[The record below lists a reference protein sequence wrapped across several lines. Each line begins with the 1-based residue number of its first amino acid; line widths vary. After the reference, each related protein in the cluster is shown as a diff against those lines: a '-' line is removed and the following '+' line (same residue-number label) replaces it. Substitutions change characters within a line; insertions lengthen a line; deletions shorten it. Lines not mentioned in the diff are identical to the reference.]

1 MNDVTKTETRGQ
13 RGGGEMGFA
22 LVIMSLMLLPMMVF
36 AAFGVD
42 LAAWHAR
49 ANALQT
55 AADSAA
61 LAGSVYMPDLVRAQT
76 EATTSLAANGF
87 VSGTDFVTV
96 ESKRISTNENALQV
110 TVTDSDVDR
119 YFSQV
124 FSGKQKIVVSSVAEY
139 NLPLPLGSPLNYF
152 GGDATKTVA
161 ASVPQPDT
169 ISVTFPTTYNTV
181 APTNRPCNIG
191 TSSSQGLGTW
201 PASGS
206 FNGTGW
212 ASGAPQCLFGGGS
225 TVSYP
230 TTYNTVAPTNRPCN
244 IGTSSSQ
251 GLGAWPSSGSFNNT
265 GWSGTTQ
272 CKWNVQ
278 PVGSPTTG
286 TNAGSNSYPPSDYT
300 TRPPLSSPCAVK
312 TDGGNTTQDQWK
324 LTNNVPTYSSSTS
337 GASSTK
343 CSWTKWTTIL
353 SSLPPAYATQVPTTT
368 KCRTGYEPNDSDK
381 KGSGETAG
389 SGWWKGNKADDY
401 ELLEDGGSSA
411 DKAVAGKATD
421 GNRLCNWLVTA
432 TIVTTNPAVA
442 TIVTTENPDLP
453 GVNPIAAGR
462 SPGYWAMINGP
473 GEVSPNGDAFSTRCY
488 IRHNCSSAD
497 NLSYRDTT
505 DPDRGYW
512 YEIKIPTG
520 VSGTVNVSVFDAS
533 GNPSGSLSTLAGDS
547 SSSGS
552 NTSFETEY
560 TVYRKDNALDFSVR
574 SLAAGADV
582 AGNTS
587 EGSCH
592 WKLQAESTF
601 RGVWKNLCAI
611 TGVSAGQTYLLNVRT
626 NGTSGSGRNG
636 YALQVC
642 GSASCTV
649 GPQPSVAAYADMSL
663 YNNLSA
669 GDSTFYVAEVG
680 PQYNGRILVLNL
692 WDPGDVSGTA
702 SLYAMKPS
710 ASATKA
716 SVNVPASTCTY
727 TATPFPN
734 AAQTNSDGDDTG
746 TQVATAHAS
755 DNGTNCMVTTTNKKY
770 NGEWLQI
777 RILIPT
783 NYTCTPGLDPET
795 QVNSCWWGIKYN
807 FAAAA
812 TDVTTWTARIEGN
825 PVRLTQ

>member
-191 TSSSQGLGTW
+191 TSSSQGLG
-201 PASGS
+201 
-206 FNGTGW
+206 GW
-212 ASGAPQCLFGGGS
+212 
-225 TVSYP
+225 P
-230 TTYNTVAPTNRPCN
+230 TTGNFDPAYYSGNTRCTWTFTPTGSAVSPAASNAFPPPDHTTRAPTNAPCRVK
-244 IGTSSSQ
+244 IDGTGSTNGQWTS
-251 GLGAWPSSGSFNNT
+251 GPSAAYSTST
-265 GWSGTTQ
+265 SIS
-272 CKWNVQ
+272 
-278 PVGSPTTG
+278 SPTCIWSLFA
-286 TNAGSNSYPPSDYT
+286 TN
-300 TRPPLSSPCAVK
+300 
-312 TDGGNTTQDQWK
+312 
-324 LTNNVPTYSSSTS
+324 
-337 GASSTK
+337 
-343 CSWTKWTTIL
+343 L
-353 SSLPPAYATQVPTTT
+353 SSLPSFSATEEPDVS
-368 KCRTGYEPNDSDK
+368 KCRTGYEPNNLST
-381 KGSGETAG
+381 KGALTSLG
-389 SGWWKGNKADDY
+389 SAAWKLKGNSYKLLKDWGKDGDD
-401 ELLEDGGSSA
+401 
-411 DKAVAGKATD
+411 AVAGKASD
-421 GNRLCNWLVTA
+421 GNRLCVWTE
-432 TIVTTNPAVA
+432 VA

-488 IRHNCSSAD
+488 ISNNCSSVD
-497 NLSYRDTT
+497 NLSYRATT

-547 SSSGS
+547 SSSNS
-552 NTSFETEY
+552 NNSFETEY

-611 TGVSAGQTYLLNVRT
+611 TGVSPGQTYLLNVRT
-626 NGTSGSGRNG
+626 NGTSGTGRNG

-710 ASATKA
+710 ATATKA